1 MRPRTRPRFFLGLC
15 LVPACQSSQADTSQF
30 TTMPALTSSSASAES
45 TSTSTGSS
53 SGSGSDASSL
63 GVELSTSSTSTGD
76 AGGTTVIF
84 DVGSDQ
90 DVGGK
95 PLGCKGKIDF
105 LFVIS
110 RYAGMEYFQTQLL
123 DAFPKF
129 IDTIQA
135 KFPDFD
141 YQIMVVD
148 GDAQWGVD
156 SCDLKCPV
164 QCVPNYPC
172 DYMPT
177 TCDTTMGA
185 GVMFSAGDD
194 APNEPCKF
202 DGASRYMV
210 KGQSNLKATFACAA
224 QVGSS
229 GAAAIG
235 EALTEAVQPAINA
248 PGGCNEGFI
257 RDDALLMVTL
267 ISNTYDTEGGA
278 ICSQQ
283 GTPDTWM
290 AAVRAAKQDDL
301 ESVVVFSILRAYPE
315 CHEEDRTCQM
325 VKMFPYHLLADRDEL
340 DYSPFF
346 EQATDLVG
354 KACTEFIPG

>member
-1 MRPRTRPRFFLGLC
+1 MRPRTRPSSFFALC
-15 LVPACQSSQADTSQF
+15 LVPACQSPQADTSQF
-30 TTMPALTSSSASAES
+30 TTMPALTSSPASPES
-45 TSTSTGSS
+45 TSASTSSS
-53 SGSGSDASSL
+53 SGSGSDASSTA
-63 GVELSTSSTSTGD
+63 VETSTSTSTGD
-76 AGGTTVIF
+76 TGGTTVIF

-95 PLGCKGKIDF
+95 PPGCKGKIDF

-110 RYAGMEYFQTQLL
+110 RWAGMEYFQTQLQA
-123 DAFPKF
+123 AFPKF

-148 GDAQWGVD
+148 SDAQWGVD
-156 SCDLKCPV
+156 TCDLKCPV

-185 GVMFSAGDD
+185 GVVFSAGDD
-194 APNEPCKF
+194 APNEPCKI
-202 DGASRYMV
+202 DGGRRYMM
-210 KGQSNLKATFACAA
+210 KGQANLKATFACAA

-229 GAAAIG
+229 GWPFVA

-248 PGGCNEGFI
+248 SGGCNEGFI

-267 ISNTYDTEGGA
+267 ISNTYDEPGGGVG
-278 ICSQQ
+278 SSP
-283 GTPDTWM
+283 GSPDTWM

-301 ESVVVFSILRAYPE
+301 ESVVMFSILRAYPE
-315 CHEEDRTCQM
+315 CHEKDRTCQM

-346 EQATDLVG
+346 EQATDLVA